1 MHKCRTVI
9 NMVHAFKFKK
19 KKKKLLKT
27 HCENAI
33 EKQWEEET
41 RCVTIQNHDLQVC
54 AWLGPS
60 LLNIF

>member
-1 MHKCRTVI
+1 
-9 NMVHAFKFKK
+9 MVHAFKFKK